1 MPTRPSIRANC
12 RTASSSPLS
21 SERVLYRLDI
31 FDTFSTQ
38 LESPDETVTGAAR
51 FAGGTVVSSDE
62 SAMGFGGLGAP
73 LARRLGRLRAR

>member
-31 FDTFSTQ
+31 FDFLGSFSTQ

-51 FAGGTVVSSDE
+51 FAGGTDV
-62 SAMGFGGLGAP
+62 L
-73 LARRLGRLRAR
+73 